1 MTVKELIEELKKFPQ
16 DTEIVMDGECGY
28 INPNY
33 IYIYEH
39 PVLSFNPYIEREKP
53 LIVISSK

>member
-1 MTVKELIEELKKFPQ
+1 MTVKELITELQKFPQ
-16 DTEIVMDGECGY
+16 DEEIVMDGECTY
-28 INPNY
+28 IEPNY

-39 PVLSFNPYIEREKP
+39 PVYCFNPYRTREKP